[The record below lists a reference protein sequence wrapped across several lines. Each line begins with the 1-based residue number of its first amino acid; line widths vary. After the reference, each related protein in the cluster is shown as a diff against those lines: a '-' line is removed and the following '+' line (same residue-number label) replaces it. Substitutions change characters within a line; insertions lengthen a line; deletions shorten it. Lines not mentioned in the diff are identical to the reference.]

1 MNRLKEHDGQGAES
15 LPIILLQNVFIIIS
29 ILLQNVFIII
39 SILLQN
45 VYNFCEV
52 ELCSHARAD
61 MRAGTKVKLIL

>member
-1 MNRLKEHDGQGAES
+1 MSRLKEHDGQGAES
-15 LPIILLQNVFIIIS
+15 LPIILLQNVFIII
-29 ILLQNVFIII
+29 F
-39 SILLQN
+39 ILLQN